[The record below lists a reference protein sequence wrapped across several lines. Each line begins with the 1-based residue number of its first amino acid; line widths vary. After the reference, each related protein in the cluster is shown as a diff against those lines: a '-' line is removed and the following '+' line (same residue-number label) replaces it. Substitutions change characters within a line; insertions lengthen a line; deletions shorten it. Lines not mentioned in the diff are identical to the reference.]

1 MLESVRT
8 LISKYNVG
16 PTKTRIS
23 IVTYDKKAQV
33 RVSFKELEK
42 QNKDALN
49 SLLDSM
55 KARDKLGGITRTDLA
70 LETVG
75 NEVFTTANGD
85 RPNSPNVM
93 IVFTDGATHKKSKPY
108 SEVLTPLVV
117 SIICTILR
125 YHQGRLACYQRETP
139 YNRKLKKR
147 RLQRERE
154 SNNNFGRE
162 LRFLYISLLSLHD
175 YNLKMPNLT
184 WPYFNG
190 LYGEAQSERGT
201 SFFRPHI
208 SERVRISLVEEQICL
223 SVFKKT

>member
-1 MLESVRT
+1 MGKANYKKMLESVRT

-55 KARDKLGGITRTDLA
+55 KARDKLGGVMRTDLA

-93 IVFTDGATHKKSKPY
+93 IVFTDGVTHKKSKPY
-108 SEVLTPLVV
+108 SEVLPPLVV
-117 SIICTILR
+117 SIICTIFLH
-125 YHQGRLACYQRETP
+125 YHQGRLECLPAGDSP
-139 YNRKLKKR
+139 YNRELKQRRRQQQQTR
-147 RLQRERE
+147 RL
-154 SNNNFGRE
+154 S
-162 LRFLYISLLSLHD
+162 D
-175 YNLKMPNLT
+175 
-184 WPYFNG
+184 
-190 LYGEAQSERGT
+190 RGT
-201 SFFRPHI
+201 AMCETEAPD
-208 SERVRISLVEEQICL
+208 
-223 SVFKKT
+223 